1 MIDFFKRLFGYQT
14 ETSGATAK
22 ERLRLVLLSDHL
34 SLAPETIE
42 AMKRDLLEVIS
53 RYVEIDEKQAD
64 VKFEHRDREIAMLA
78 SVPVRSV
85 RLRPLPPPSKP
96 PSRLSLV
103 VPPAA
108 PAPAA
113 EPPAEPAPALGTAP
127 AGSREPAP
135 DAQPG
140 EPVLAA
146 ASPDPQEAQPEA
158 EPGAEPVALAV
169 PRAAT
174 SSARRRR
181 RRKKAQSGGQP
192 LQMSAARY

>member
-1 MIDFFKRLFGYQT
+1 MIDFFKRLFGYQP

-42 AMKRDLLEVIS
+42 AMKRDLFEVIS
-53 RYVEIDEKQAD
+53 RYVEIDETQAD

-113 EPPAEPAPALGTAP
+113 EPPAESAPARAQ
-127 AGSREPAP
+127 EPAP
-135 DAQPG
+135 EAQPR
-140 EPVLAA
+140 EAVLAA
-146 ASPDPQEAQPEA
+146 ASPDQQEPKAEA
-158 EPGAEPVALAV
+158 EPGVEPETLAA

-192 LQMSAARY
+192 LQMSAARF